1 MLHAFVWYTSNLRQR
16 LAPSLFLFSLPFIA
30 IIGIA
35 GIAAPEWLAAGAGA
49 FTRAWFRSFDW
60 FTMLL
65 STGTVVLSLILA
77 FSRFGKIVLGNKG
90 EKPEF
95 STLSWLSM
103 LFAAGMGTGILFWGV
118 AEPITHY
125 LGAPGLEAE
134 TESGAHYALVLTAL
148 HWGLHAW
155 SIYAIAGLVLAYFC
169 FCHKRP
175 YLPGE
180 PIRSSF
186 TGFWVEPT
194 AKATDFLAIIA
205 IVFGVAGSLTMGTQ
219 QIQSGLSLLFGIDRE
234 SNIVTT
240 AILLTLVVA
249 YMTSAATSLDKGI
262 KWLSNINIGICVAL
276 GLFLLV
282 TGPSLYLLKVFAIS
296 IGDYVRELPKLS
308 TQLSPSSDGGGWF
321 HDWTITYFLWWI
333 AWAPFVGVFI
343 ARISRG
349 RTIRE
354 FILGVIFVP
363 TAFSMLWFAILGGA
377 GLYAEMNGSSGLSTV
392 VAQDLTLALFTLFEG
407 FPLSKALS
415 FTAILL
421 VFVFLVTSV
430 DSATFVLGMLTSQ
443 GSMNPP
449 VRKKLAW
456 GVTLGVLGGALTLSR
471 NVDVVK
477 SIAILGA
484 IPFSIFLVLQIVGF
498 LKVLLRDERRKNP

>member
-1 MLHAFVWYTSNLRQR
+1 MRQR
-16 LAPSLFLFSLPFIA
+16 LAPGLFLLSLPFIA

-35 GIAAPEWLAAGAGA
+35 GIVAPQWLEAGAQA
-49 FTRAWFRSFDW
+49 FTGAWFSTFDW

-65 STGTVVLSLILA
+65 STGTVILSLLLA
-77 FSRFGKIVLGNKG
+77 FSRYGKIVLGKVG

-95 STLSWLSM
+95 TTVSWLSM

-118 AEPITHY
+118 AEPMTHY

-134 TESGAHYALVLTAL
+134 TTSGAHYALVLTAL

-169 FCHKRP
+169 FRHNRP

-180 PIRSSF
+180 PIRAGF
-186 TGFWVEPT
+186 KGFWVEPVS
-194 AKATDFLAIIA
+194 KATDFLAIIA
-205 IVFGVAGSLTMGTQ
+205 IVFGVAGSLTMGTL
-219 QIQSGLSLLFGIDRE
+219 QIQSGLSLLFGLDAE
-234 SNIVTT
+234 SNIVTS
-240 AILLTLVVA
+240 AILLALVVA

-262 KWLSNINIGICVAL
+262 KWLSNINIAICVGLA
-276 GLFLLV
+276 LFLLC
-282 TGPSLYLLKVFAIS
+282 TGPSLYLLKTFFVS
-296 IGDYVRELPKLS
+296 MGEYLRELPRLS
-308 TQLSPSSDGGGWF
+308 TQLSPKTQGGTWF
-321 HDWTITYFLWWI
+321 HSWTITYFLWWI

-363 TAFSMLWFAILGGA
+363 TVFSLLWFAILGGA
-377 GLYAEMNGSSGLSTV
+377 GLYSEMTGQSGLSNIV
-392 VAQDLTLALFTLFEG
+392 KRDLTLALFTLFEA
-407 FPLSKALS
+407 FPMSNVLS

-430 DSATFVLGMLTSQ
+430 DSATFVLGMLTSK
-443 GSMNPP
+443 GSTTPP

-456 GVTLGVLGGALTLSR
+456 GITLGVLGGALTLSR
-471 NVDVVK
+471 NVSVVK

-484 IPFSIFLVLQIVGF
+484 IPFSVFLLLQIIGF
-498 LKVLLRDERRKNP
+498 LRVLIREE

>member
-1 MLHAFVWYTSNLRQR
+1 
-16 LAPSLFLFSLPFIA
+16 
-30 IIGIA
+30 
-35 GIAAPEWLAAGAGA
+35 
-49 FTRAWFRSFDW
+49 
-60 FTMLL
+60 MLL
-65 STGTVVLSLILA
+65 STGTVVLSLALA
-77 FSRFGKIVLGNKG
+77 FSRFGKIVLGKEG

-95 STLSWLSM
+95 STISWLSM

-118 AEPITHY
+118 AEPMTHY

-134 TESGAHYALVLTAL
+134 TQSGAHYALVLTAM

-169 FCHKRP
+169 FCHERP

-186 TGFWVEPT
+186 RGFWVEPVS
-194 AKATDFLAIIA
+194 KATDFLAIIA
-205 IVFGVAGSLTMGTQ
+205 IVFGVAGSLTMGSL
-219 QIQSGLSLLFGIDRE
+219 QIQSGLSLLFGVDRD
-234 SNIVTT
+234 SNLVTT
-240 AILLTLVVA
+240 AILLVLVIA
-249 YMTSAATSLDKGI
+249 YMSSAATSLDKGI
-262 KWLSNINIGICVAL
+262 KWLSNINIAICIAL
-276 GLFLLV
+276 GLFLLIA
-282 TGPSLYLLKVFAIS
+282 GPSLYLLKMFFVS
-296 IGDYVRELPKLS
+296 IGDYVRELPSLS
-308 TQLSPSSDGGGWF
+308 TQFFPSKAESGWF

-363 TAFSMLWFAILGGA
+363 TIFSLLWFAILGGA
-377 GLYAEMNGSSGLSTV
+377 GLYAEMSGAGGLSTV
-392 VAQDLTLALFTLFEG
+392 VAQDLTLALFTLFDG
-407 FPLSKALS
+407 FPMSNALS

-430 DSATFVLGMLTSQ
+430 DSATFVLGMLTSK

-449 VRKKLAW
+449 VRKKLSW
-456 GVTLGVLGGALTLSR
+456 GITLGVLGGALTLSR

-484 IPFSIFLVLQIVGF
+484 IPFSIFLVLQIAGF
-498 LKVLLRDERRKNP
+498 LRVLIRDERRKAHVPRARADEADKS